1 MLASCS
7 CGSWTAPMSRFA
19 WLAAPLASPCGRIG
33 ISLKFHPS
41 RDIGPA
47 VSECC
52 PLWLA
57 GLMDG
62 VCDDRGVKVDRN
74 ESAAAFDCV
83 FASFRANIVLASVG
97 ILTRP
102 CRKIQNSAAF
112 IHSIRN
118 LQGTS
123 AAWPAYHGHRRETHH
138 GIIQEPNQAGPAEI
152 VARSA
157 VYVHYLS
164 HTRRRNR

>member
-19 WLAAPLASPCGRIG
+19 WLAALLASPCGRIG
-33 ISLKFHPS
+33 ILLKFHPS

-52 PLWLA
+52 PLWMA
-57 GLMDG
+57 GLVDG
-62 VCDDRGVKVDRN
+62 VWDDRCVKVDRN

-83 FASFRANIVLASVG
+83 FTSNRSNIVLDSVG

-102 CRKIQNSAAF
+102 CRKIQNFA
-112 IHSIRN
+112 
-118 LQGTS
+118 T
-123 AAWPAYHGHRRETHH
+123 
-138 GIIQEPNQAGPAEI
+138 
-152 VARSA
+152 
-157 VYVHYLS
+157 
-164 HTRRRNR
+164 